1 MFEWVKSI
9 FSGDKY
15 KSRGATLE
23 KRGGELK
30 ELPIE
35 ARQLSESN
43 TEEEVVSVRKIKEEI
58 GELSKT
64 TRRLKFGE
72 LLQLYNKLPEIR
84 ALIEEELE
92 KMEDQMD
99 VQQRVRGGR
108 HVR

>member
-9 FSGDKY
+9 FSGDKS